1 MVNNKMID
9 AFRPNKTI
17 TNTAWTVIII
27 VQVLILF
34 FVWSLGSS
42 YMVPSPAAIGRS
54 WLDLVQNDGLL
65 YELWVSIKTNVE
77 AIIIS
82 SVLSIGLSYL
92 TVVPVMRPF
101 VELCSKSRF
110 FGMSGFVIIFT
121 MAFGGG
127 HALKLALLVFGM
139 SVFFITSMASVVA
152 NIPKEEFDHARSLRM
167 SPWRS
172 VYEIIIL
179 GLADEA
185 LEILRQNAAMG
196 FMMLTMVEG
205 LVRSEGGVGT
215 LMLNEGKHFHL
226 DAVFAIQLTILF
238 VGIVQD
244 QIIGGIKNII
254 CPYANMTL
262 ERK

>member
-1 MVNNKMID
+1 MLD
-9 AFRPNKTI
+9 AFKPNKSVTG
-17 TNTAWTVIII
+17 TTWTIII
-27 VQVLILF
+27 VVQLALLLL
-34 FVWSLGSS
+34 VWSFGSAFLI
-42 YMVPSPAAIGRS
+42 PSPAEIGRAWVS
-54 WLDLVQNDGLL
+54 LVVNDGML
-65 YELWVSIKTNVE
+65 YELWISMKTNVE

-82 SVLSIGLSYL
+82 SIISIGLSYL
-92 TVVPVMRPF
+92 TVVPVMRPI
-101 VELCSKSRF
+101 VEFCSTSRF

-121 MAFGGG
+121 MIFGGS
-127 HALKLALLVFGM
+127 HALKVALLVFGM

-167 SPWRS
+167 GNWRS
-172 VYEIIIL
+172 VYEVIIL
-179 GLADEA
+179 GKADEA
-185 LEILRQNAAMG
+185 LEVLRQNAAMG

-238 VGIVQD
+238 VGWMQD
-244 QIIGGIKNII
+244 KIIGGFKNLV
-254 CPYANMTL
+254 CPYANLTL